1 MPNLAEN
8 KILATYNDREGALMS
23 EALVSEHKISF
34 GQKTAYGFG
43 MLANQLFAAA
53 LGVFMVVLV
62 VGLGMDPLLA
72 GLLGALPRIFDALTD
87 PVMGYISDHTYSKWG
102 RRRPYIFIGSII
114 TGLSF
119 IFMWQIDPANS
130 HTFTFWYFLL
140 WSLTFYFGYTVFAT
154 PYIAL
159 GYEMSDDFNERTRLM
174 ATAQLIGQFAWVIA
188 PWSWVIIY
196 NPSLFE
202 NAPAGA
208 RYLAVWVGLGCM
220 LIAMIPAFICKQK
233 VIPIE
238 EQKRINFQD
247 LKGELVS
254 FVNGIKT
261 TFKCKPFLKLCAVTF
276 LIFNGFQTIAG
287 FGWYIIVFYLF
298 KGDMGAAG
306 TWPTWFGTVSA
317 LFTIFLVIPIVTLI
331 SEKIGKKGAFIV
343 STFISIVGYAM
354 KWWCFDPSNPYLM
367 FLPLPFLAFGIGGL
381 FTLMMSMTADVCD
394 LDELQNGE
402 RREGVFGAVYWWM
415 VKLGQAIA
423 ILFSGIILKVVGFK
437 QGQAEQL
444 HSTIIGLRI
453 ADIVIPI
460 IGALIAIAVIW
471 SYSVSEKRANEIRD
485 ELEKRRGKAQL
496 Q

>member
-1 MPNLAEN
+1 MGG
-8 KILATYNDREGALMS
+8 TS
-23 EALVSEHKISF
+23 HCEAVARNRIPF

-72 GLLGALPRIFDALTD
+72 GLLGAIPRIFDALTD
-87 PVMGYISDHTYSKWG
+87 PVMGYISDHTHSKWG
-102 RRRPYIFIGSII
+102 RRRPYIFVGSII

-119 IFMWQIDPANS
+119 IFMWQFNPANS
-130 HTFTFWYFLL
+130 QVYIFWYFLL
-140 WSLTFYFGYTVFAT
+140 WSLLFYLGYTIFAT

-174 ATAQLIGQFAWVIA
+174 GAAQLIGQFSWVIA

-196 NPSLFE
+196 NPKLF
-202 NAPAGA
+202 NSAPEGA
-208 RYLAVWVGLGCM
+208 RYLAVWVGIICM
-220 LIAMIPAFICKQK
+220 FIAMIPAFICKQK
-233 VIPIE
+233 VVPVDDS
-238 EQKRINFQD
+238 KKINFQD
-247 LKGELVS
+247 LKGEMVK
-254 FVNGIKT
+254 FGKGISS
-261 TFKCKPFLKLCAVTF
+261 TFRCKPFLKLCIVTF

-287 FGWYIIVFYLF
+287 FAWYIIVFYLF

-306 TWPTWFGTVSA
+306 TWPAWFGTVSS
-317 LFTIFLVIPIVTLI
+317 LCTIFLVIPVITFV
-331 SEKIGKKGAFIV
+331 SQKIGKRRAFMF
-343 STFISIVGYAM
+343 STVISMVGYGL
-354 KWWCFDPSNPYLM
+354 KWWCFNPENPYLM

-394 LDELQNGE
+394 LDELENGE

-423 ILFSGIILKVVGFK
+423 MFLSGIILKVVGFQ
-437 QGQAEQL
+437 QGQAEQM
-444 HSTIIGLRI
+444 HSTIIGLRL
-453 ADIVIPI
+453 ADVIIPI
-460 IGALIAIAVIW
+460 LGGIVAIWVIA
-471 SYSVSEKRANEIRD
+471 SYTISEKKANEIRD
-485 ELEKRRGKAQL
+485 ALEKRRGKAQL

>member
-1 MPNLAEN
+1 
-8 KILATYNDREGALMS
+8 MS
-23 EALVSEHKISF
+23 AAKHYEAASEHRISI

-72 GLLGALPRIFDALTD
+72 GLLGALPRLFDALTD

-102 RRRPYIFIGSII
+102 RRRPYIFIGAII

-119 IFMWQIDPANS
+119 IIMWQINPENS
-130 HTFTFWYFLL
+130 HVYTFWYFLL
-140 WSLTFYFGYTVFAT
+140 WSLVFYFGYTIFAT

-159 GYEMSDDFNERTRLM
+159 GYEMSDDFKERTRLM
-174 ATAQLIGQFAWVIA
+174 AVAQFIGQFAWVIA

-196 NPSLFE
+196 NPKLFKS
-202 NAPAGA
+202 APEGA
-208 RYLAVWVGLGCM
+208 RFLSIWVGLGCM
-220 LIAMIPAFICKQK
+220 LIALIPAFICKQK
-233 VIPIE
+233 VIPKE
-238 EQKRINFQD
+238 EQKHINFQD
-247 LKGELVS
+247 IKGELVS
-254 FVNGIKT
+254 FGKGIIT
-261 TFKCKPFLKLCAVTF
+261 TFKCKPFLKLCVVTF

-287 FGWYIIVFYLF
+287 FAWYIIVFYLF

-306 TWPTWFGTVSA
+306 TWPAWFGTISA
-317 LFTIFLVIPIVTLI
+317 LCTIFLVIPIVTFV
-331 SEKIGKKGAFIV
+331 SEKIGKRGAFIF
-343 STFISIVGYAM
+343 STLISLVGYSM
-354 KWWCFDPSNPYLM
+354 KWWCFNPSNPYLM

-381 FTLMMSMTADVCD
+381 FTLMMSMTADICD
-394 LDELQNGE
+394 LDELENGE

-423 ILFSGIILKVVGFK
+423 IFFSGIILKGVGFR

-444 HSTIIGLRI
+444 QSTITGLRI
-453 ADIVIPI
+453 ADIVIPVV
-460 IGALIAIAVIW
+460 GALIAIAVIW
-471 SYSVSEKRANEIRD
+471 SYTITEKRANEIRD
-485 ELEKRRGKAQL
+485 ELVKRRGKAQL